1 MNPML
6 SVFQKTVSSFWICT
20 PFLAV
25 VAWLVFLVNQ
35 IRWKNTASEALRKR
49 RRVVRTVS
57 LLLAILFT
65 LGFLLLCLSFMEA
78 PDTPLPQSN
87 DLI

>member
-49 RRVVRTVS
+49 RRRVRTVS
-57 LLLAILFT
+57 LILAILFT
-65 LGFLLLCLSFMEA
+65 LGFILLYLCLMEA
-78 PDTPLPQSN
+78 PEAPVS
-87 DLI
+87 